1 MNESLRNKINR
12 IAVFITLFIP
22 LLIPFLVTWLI
33 QGNIDELSKV
43 VFSIYLIIPVTAI
56 VTLKYKLKASAVAT
70 TSLLISIVEN
80 LDWRLLLSQ
89 KLNEVS
95 GMVLNP
101 QWILLIITTIS
112 IVLLI
117 ITLYK
122 TKKLVIL
129 FAIFAVSASLIST
142 YAFHFL
148 IINKGIEYS
157 IIDHYKNMKTIASE
171 DERIQQAK
179 CSILK
184 LICIQEKRED
194 IISTL
199 RKHELDRESIL
210 SIHEYSNKNKVFY
223 AWRETDLIS
232 SALNGNGILIGY
244 IQKEDKSLIVIDKTE
259 YTVVMQRQE
268 SLFMYLVIL
277 FHITWIPGWIYITL
291 KHRRITLK

>member
-1 MNESLRNKINR
+1 MNEPLRNKINK
-12 IAVFITLFIP
+12 IAVFIP
-22 LLIPFLVTWLI
+22 LLIPFLVTFLI

-43 VFSIYLIIPVTAI
+43 VFTIYLIIPVTAI
-56 VTLKYKLKASAVAT
+56 VALKYKFTASAAAT

-95 GMVLNP
+95 GIILNP

-112 IVLLI
+112 IIFLT

-129 FAIFAVSASLIST
+129 FAIFAVSASSIST

-148 IINKGIEYS
+148 VINKGIEYS
-157 IIDHYKNMKTIASE
+157 ISDHYKNMETIASE
-171 DERIQQAK
+171 DKRIQQAK

-184 LICIQEKRED
+184 LICIQDKRED

-199 RKHELDRESIL
+199 REHELDRESIL
-210 SIHEYSNKNKVFY
+210 SIHEYSNNNKVFY

-244 IQKEDKSLIVIDKTE
+244 IQKEDESLIVIDKTE
-259 YTVVMQRQE
+259 YTVIMQREE
-268 SLFMYLVIL
+268 SLFMYLVLL
-277 FHITWIPGWIYITL
+277 FHITWIPGWIYITQ
-291 KHRRITLK
+291 KHIRITLK